1 MNLDSIGQTRYL
13 YLEIQLY
20 FLVLL
25 HHVVLYS
32 KELMTK
38 KLQLILDLLKEM
50 SRWNYKLPK
59 DTLGFMKEL
68 VSIVEEAITYLQPN
82 LALNWTKL

>member
-1 MNLDSIGQTRYL
+1 
-13 YLEIQLY
+13 
-20 FLVLL
+20 
-25 HHVVLYS
+25 
-32 KELMTK
+32 
-38 KLQLILDLLKEM
+38 M